1 MLICTDIY
9 RKNRVSYAEGKV
21 LEAHCWSSALEEESP
36 DVVSAGI
43 AAGFTTSS
51 FPCWEQQV
59 PLGCRDNTATNF
71 KGHLPTCPSWEAVTE
86 FDHHQHTLRKAQP
99 KDSSLQAEEAAGSLV
114 AMYRKGNCA
123 VSIDCSVRPYAF
135 WDLAAGDPHSP
146 NNGTTKKKLVVK
158 KSHQSDG
165 EKLSLHSGGQAM
177 ERSQVFPCPRA
188 KVCVCLMDFFCS
200 WTQFKRV
207 SLAVIKALLSS
218 EEGCR
223 GLSLWMMGFSGCY
236 EYSEGSMGTICKIK
250 EKTFDPHPKL

>member
-9 RKNRVSYAEGKV
+9 RKNKVSYAEGKV

-146 NNGTTKKKLVVK
+146 NNGTAKKKNL
-158 KSHQSDG
+158 
-165 EKLSLHSGGQAM
+165 
-177 ERSQVFPCPRA
+177 
-188 KVCVCLMDFFCS
+188 
-200 WTQFKRV
+200 
-207 SLAVIKALLSS
+207 
-218 EEGCR
+218 
-223 GLSLWMMGFSGCY
+223 
-236 EYSEGSMGTICKIK
+236 
-250 EKTFDPHPKL
+250 